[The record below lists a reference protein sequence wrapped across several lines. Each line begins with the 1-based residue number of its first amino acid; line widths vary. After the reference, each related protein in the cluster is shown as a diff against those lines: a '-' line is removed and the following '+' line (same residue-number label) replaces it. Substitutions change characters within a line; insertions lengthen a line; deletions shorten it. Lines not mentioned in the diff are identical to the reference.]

1 MSMSEPTESVP
12 PPKVNELGQVPLPDW
27 KPPPL
32 PPHGV
37 IERRWARLEPLDA
50 EKHAASIYRGV
61 RMDPPLKRTVAATE
75 AMYVMLSPY
84 ASSPSAPNPID
95 TDLLGRLLRSVMPF
109 DERLYFAVV

>member
-1 MSMSEPTESVP
+1 MSSAKWWGSRYRT
-12 PPKVNELGQVPLPDW
+12 GQPSHPRCHLT
-27 KPPPL
+27 